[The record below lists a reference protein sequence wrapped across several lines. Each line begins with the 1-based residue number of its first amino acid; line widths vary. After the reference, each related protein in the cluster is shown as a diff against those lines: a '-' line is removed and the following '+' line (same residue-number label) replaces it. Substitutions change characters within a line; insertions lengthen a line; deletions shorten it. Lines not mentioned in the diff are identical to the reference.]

1 MLPLK
6 RLRRRCQWRLQR
18 GWKAPPP
25 SGNHYKAYSLPKNEP
40 CFERKRLYYSFQNT
54 MSKHAQSID
63 SQVTKRINGH
73 GRGWVFT
80 PKHFLDLG
88 SRQGVDL
95 ALHRLRASG
104 TVRQLA
110 RGIYDYPVQDPVLG
124 TVAPSADAIAR
135 ALVVRDAI
143 RLQPSGAYAAN
154 MLGLSEQV
162 PSRVVFLTDGP
173 ARKVKIGKREII
185 LQHTTPRN
193 MATAGRKSGTFIQA
207 LRYLGQDQVDTQVL
221 AALRRQIGDDDRAVM
236 RKDLRHAPAWIADLL
251 RPLTEP
257 KTAA

>member
-1 MLPLK
+1 
-6 RLRRRCQWRLQR
+6 
-18 GWKAPPP
+18 
-25 SGNHYKAYSLPKNEP
+25 
-40 CFERKRLYYSFQNT
+40 

-63 SQVTKRINGH
+63 SRVTNRINRR

-95 ALHRLRASG
+95 ALHRLKATG
-104 TVRQLA
+104 TIRLLA
-110 RGIYDYPVQDPVLG
+110 RGLYDYPVKDPILG
-124 TVAPSADAIAR
+124 TVAPSAGAIAR

-154 MLGLSEQV
+154 QLGLSEQV

-173 ARKVKIGKREII
+173 SRKVKIGKREII
-185 LQHTTPRN
+185 LQRTTPRN

-207 LRYLGQDQVDTQVL
+207 LRYLGQDHVDDKIL
-221 AALRRQIGDDDRAVM
+221 ATLRRKIADEDRAEI
-236 RKDLRHAPAWIADLL
+236 RKDLIHAPGWIADLL

-257 KTAA
+257 TTAA

>member
-1 MLPLK
+1 MAK
-6 RLRRRCQWRLQR
+6 
-18 GWKAPPP
+18 
-25 SGNHYKAYSLPKNEP
+25 YV
-40 CFERKRLYYSFQNT
+40 
-54 MSKHAQSID
+54 QSID
-63 SQVTKRINGH
+63 LSVRSRVFGN

-80 PKHFLDLG
+80 PKHFQDLG
-88 SRQGVDL
+88 SDAAIDS
-95 ALHRLRASG
+95 ALRCLKAAG
-104 TVRQLA
+104 TIRQLA
-110 RGIYDYPVQDPVLG
+110 RGLYGYPVQDPELG

-154 MLGLSEQV
+154 MPGLSEQV

-173 ARKVKIGKREII
+173 AREVKIGRREII

-207 LRYLGQDQVDTQVL
+207 LRYLGKEHVDDEVR
-221 AALRRQIGDDDRAVM
+221 AILRRQIAEDDRSAI

-251 RPLTEP
+251 RPLTEL